1 MPLDWNV
8 ITTGLIAP
16 IAVLCVKTLLDMKLI
31 RLFVK
36 YFHWIPVRGMFRS
49 NPINISG
56 EWEQTWDSNDSIN
69 FPESVD
75 RHSRTFI
82 YQFGAYCYAE
92 FTSKSDSYVLF
103 GEIVGDFLVGEWY
116 EKHDKKGYFGA
127 VQLEIIDSNTMNGRW
142 IGHSKTKH
150 EVKGGIWRWKKNVK
164 H

>member
-1 MPLDWNV
+1 MTLDWNV

-16 IAVLCVKTLLDMKLI
+16 IIVLFVKTLLDMKLI

-49 NPINISG
+49 NPISISG
-56 EWEQTWDSNDSIN
+56 KWEQTWDSNDSIN
-69 FPESVD
+69 FPESID
-75 RHSRTFI
+75 RHSFSVIR
-82 YQFGAYCYAE
+82 QFGAYCYAE

-116 EKHDKKGYFGA
+116 EKYDKKGYFGT

-150 EVKGGIWRWKKNVK
+150 EVKGGIWCWKKASN
-164 H
+164 